1 MYMQTET
8 DSQTKKT
15 NSGCQSVE
23 ESREGH
29 CGNGI
34 NRKEN
39 FYIWNSFKKDLLYS
53 TGTMPITVQKTC
65 NGI

>member
-34 NRKEN
+34 NRKE
-39 FYIWNSFKKDLLYS
+39 
-53 TGTMPITVQKTC
+53 
-65 NGI
+65 